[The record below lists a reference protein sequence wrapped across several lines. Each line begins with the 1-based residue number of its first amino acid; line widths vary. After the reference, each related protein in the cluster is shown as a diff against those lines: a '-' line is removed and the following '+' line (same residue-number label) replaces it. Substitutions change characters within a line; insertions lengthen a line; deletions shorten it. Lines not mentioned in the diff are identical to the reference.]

1 VVNWFDIAFSDAKMQ
16 SFYTIEKEESTLM
29 KSFMAKTGQVEQK
42 WLLVDAQDA
51 VLGRIASKLAMILMG
66 KNKPTYTPHVDMGD
80 YVVVVNA
87 DKVRL
92 TGTKAETKTYE
103 SYSGYPGGHRYTSFA
118 KMMERKPEK
127 VIEVAVRKMLPKTQM
142 GRKALSRLKI
152 FRGPEHEHQAQQPQ
166 KVELF

>member
-1 VVNWFDIAFSDAKMQ
+1 MQ
-16 SFYTIEKEESTLM
+16 SFYTVEKEESTLM
-29 KSFMAKTGQVEQK
+29 KSFMAKAGQVEQK
-42 WLLVDAQDA
+42 WLLVDADGA
-51 VLGRIASKLAMILMG
+51 VLGRVASKLAMILMG

-92 TGTKAETKTYE
+92 TGTKAEFKTYE
-103 SYSGYPGGHRYTSFA
+103 SYSGYPGGHRYTKYA
-118 KMMERKPEK
+118 QMMERNPGRILET
-127 VIEVAVRKMLPKTQM
+127 AVRKMLPKTQM

-152 FRGPEHEHQAQQPQ
+152 FCGPEHEHQAQQPQ